1 MRFDMLLACDGV
13 WGAVSSINLG
23 VRRRVRTIAAMNR
36 KSGIV
41 GRWVRIR
48 RRSRIVRA
56 FG

>member
-1 MRFDMLLACDGV
+1 MLLACDGV
-13 WGAVSSINLG
+13 WGAVPSINLG

-41 GRWVRIR
+41 GRCVRIR